1 MNFIVGD
8 SRAKILKDVMGNLV
22 VEEVWARPGG
32 KIVHM
37 EKMVNDLTYLHHGES
52 NEKSHFYI
60 WVGICDI
67 TTRLRDYKSKYEE
80 VIVDIEEIEL
90 KRARMLEDL
99 RKLTSTTINQY
110 GKPIFCPII
119 PMNISAWNHHR
130 KSCNKTTKLE
140 YQKDY
145 AHMQK
150 ILENEVSK
158 FNEIIIE
165 INKSNNVVTPM
176 INKDFLHNRGKGR
189 ATPMYWE
196 LVDGCHPSKNITTKF
211 RKSLKAAI
219 RANRTN
225 LRS

>member
-99 RKLTSTTINQY
+99 RKLASTTINQY

-119 PMNISAWNHHR
+119 PMTYQHGTTIGSPVIKPQSWNTR
-130 KSCNKTTKLE
+130 KITLTCR
-140 YQKDY
+140 
-145 AHMQK
+145 
-150 ILENEVSK
+150 K
-158 FNEIIIE
+158 FWKMRCQNLM
-165 INKSNNVVTPM
+165 KS
-176 INKDFLHNRGKGR
+176 
-189 ATPMYWE
+189 
-196 LVDGCHPSKNITTKF
+196 
-211 RKSLKAAI
+211 
-219 RANRTN
+219 
-225 LRS
+225 